1 MSSLISTQEEDLAEA
16 ELAAAISAAVAAPDS
31 EVLVGLGGASA
42 MLYFPVK
49 SDLKPQYN
57 EGRRSGEKEL
67 VFLYLSIRGLG
78 ETIRLM
84 LAEAQAS
91 YTHLASPMGEPQE
104 LAMEWRKRSPNGLT
118 PIMSGLGVPRSEPL
132 CQSSAIIR
140 YLASRYGMD
149 GGGGELERA
158 RCDVLFET
166 ARDFKNKAKE
176 IVAGDYSTSG
186 AKGAVITAGNILKMM
201 AYMGDV
207 GEETSAMN
215 YGQVQLLNS
224 LLAMDEERKGC
235 VGELSAPLEEW
246 LQKAAGRT
254 GIREYLKSGMRFP
267 NVTPQY
273 KFDTGPMTRGD
284 TKKI

>member
-1 MSSLISTQEEDLAEA
+1 
-16 ELAAAISAAVAAPDS
+16 
-31 EVLVGLGGASA
+31 
-42 MLYFPVK
+42 MLYFPIK
-49 SDLKPQYN
+49 NDLKPQYT
-57 EGRRSGEKEL
+57 EGRHSGEKGL

-78 ETIRLM
+78 ETVRLM
-84 LAEAQAS
+84 LAEAQAT

-140 YLASRYGMD
+140 YLASRYSMD
-149 GGGGELERA
+149 GGGGELQRA

-186 AKGAVITAGNILKMM
+186 AKGAVVTAGNILKMM
-201 AYMGDV
+201 SNMGDV
-207 GEETSAMN
+207 GEENSAMN

-246 LQKAAGRT
+246 LQKAKGRK
-254 GIREYLKSGMRFP
+254 GIKEYLQSGMRFP

-273 KFDTGPMTRGD
+273 RFDTGPITRGE